1 MTIKGK
7 TLSCGANSLLPFDVN
22 VNLNLSIVRIHVE
35 DTFKQPLKIAG
46 YLGVLLLK
54 STS

>member
-7 TLSCGANSLLPFDVN
+7 TSSCGANSHLPFGVN
-22 VNLNLSIVRIHVE
+22 VNLNLSIVRIHDE

-46 YLGVLLLK
+46 YLDVLLLK

>member
-7 TLSCGANSLLPFDVN
+7 TSSCGAKSHLLFDVD

-46 YLGVLLLK
+46 YLDVLLLK